1 MTLPNERTRA
11 VIYAAA
17 FLARLSSPYAKNGIK
32 GIPKAVR
39 EEARAILRHF
49 PFPFDLY
56 AAAQKSPEIFDQE
69 TALRYDEERHDLNA
83 PS

>member
-32 GIPKAVR
+32 GVPKAVR

-56 AAAQKSPEIFDQE
+56 AAAKNSPDIFDSE
-69 TALRYDEERHDLNA
+69 TVMRYDEERQKAND
-83 PS
+83 